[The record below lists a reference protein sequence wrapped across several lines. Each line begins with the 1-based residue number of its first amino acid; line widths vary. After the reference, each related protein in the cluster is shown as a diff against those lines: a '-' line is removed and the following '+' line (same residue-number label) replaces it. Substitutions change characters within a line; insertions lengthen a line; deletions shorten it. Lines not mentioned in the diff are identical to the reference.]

1 MTTIRMFA
9 FLAAVLITAF
19 LLRVIMYSVTIP
31 QSVHS
36 VAGTRTGAN
45 RQSTAD

>member
-1 MTTIRMFA
+1 MTTIRMVA

-19 LLRVIMYSVTIP
+19 LLRVITYSTTVP

-36 VAGTRTGAN
+36 VTGARAGAG
-45 RQSTAD
+45 RQSTVN

>member
-19 LLRVIMYSVTIP
+19 LLGVIMYSTTVP

-36 VAGTRTGAN
+36 VAGIHAGVS